1 MNIIKLKTIDST
13 NNYAKK
19 IFSRL
24 ENEKT
29 VIIADEQTN
38 GRGRQGRSFYSPKD
52 NGIYMSVVIKKRK
65 KLEDINMITIVSGV
79 AVSKAIYNITKL
91 NNEIKWVNDIF
102 IDGKKVCGILAESV
116 NIDSDGFTDGI
127 IIGIGVNIKN
137 TDDFPEDI
145 KNIAGALNIDN
156 KIKDELVYEIYNKIN
171 ECLNDD
177 IDSILEY
184 YREKSMV
191 LNKTITYEKNNN
203 IYTKKVVEINNK
215 GNLVVCDE
223 DGNTEIIS
231 SGEIRLGVNN
241 ICKE

>member
-1 MNIIKLKTIDST
+1 M
-13 NNYAKK
+13 
-19 IFSRL
+19 R
-24 ENEKT
+24 
-29 VIIADEQTN
+29 
-38 GRGRQGRSFYSPKD
+38 
-52 NGIYMSVVIKKRK
+52 
-65 KLEDINMITIVSGV
+65 
-79 AVSKAIYNITKL
+79 
-91 NNEIKWVNDIF
+91 
-102 IDGKKVCGILAESV
+102 
-116 NIDSDGFTDGI
+116 DGI